1 MFFTS
6 SFLSNHYTLEKCLH
20 PSLLLNFR
28 PSFSVLSRDCRLSP
42 ALSLPYGSTAIRVA
56 ALVVSKMISQQRQN
70 RRKEDAHR
78 NFQRLLSLTASKTT
92 ALRTKQRH
100 LEDTC
105 ASKPFRNPVG
115 HLCLAEHS
123 HHTLNREGLNG
134 HTAPVA
140 DIKHTL
146 HSSSSFSLSLFIRK
160 DVSVWHSS
168 LSAGTPGILGIPGI
182 PEALPAGEGEV
193 DFRIIFPAPAEF
205 PALSQHIPGSRML
218 PSFLLPSFFPIL
230 PPQHLPFHS
239 VFPGFAPGKRQQ
251 SRA

>member
-1 MFFTS
+1 MFSTS
-6 SFLSNHYTLEKCLH
+6 SFLSNHYTLEKYLH

-123 HHTLNREGLNG
+123 HHTLGHEGLNG

-140 DIKHTL
+140 DIEHTL

-168 LSAGTPGILGIPGI
+168 LTWLGWSAQGRCWMRGCL
-182 PEALPAGEGEV
+182 
-193 DFRIIFPAPAEF
+193 
-205 PALSQHIPGSRML
+205 
-218 PSFLLPSFFPIL
+218 
-230 PPQHLPFHS
+230 
-239 VFPGFAPGKRQQ
+239 VFPSYIPSATPCRNFGPDSELGQMVIAPSKVFKLLQIRKNLDPLPLVHPCICRDFI
-251 SRA
+251 SNN